1 MDGYRAIAVID
12 STGKA
17 RIWSRNRLSLEQK
30 FPNIRD
36 AEEELN
42 LRSTILDGEIVAQDD
57 EGIPR
62 FQLLQKWQNVQL
74 RRLICFGIEG
84 PTWPARALFKAG
96 SGWRKLL
103 LPWTGFRSEATSR
116 SGEQRF
122 PACEGERIRRHYRKA
137 EDQCLPTRKTLTP
150 IV

>member
-1 MDGYRAIAVID
+1 VKRPFPQIIEPMMASPIKDPFDSPDWIFETKMDGYRAIAVID

-42 LRSTILDGEIVAQDD
+42 LRSTILDGEMVALDD

-62 FQLLQKWQNVQL
+62 FQLLQKWQNDQL

-84 PTWPARALFKAG
+84 PT
-96 SGWRKLL
+96 
-103 LPWTGFRSEATSR
+103 
-116 SGEQRF
+116 
-122 PACEGERIRRHYRKA
+122 
-137 EDQCLPTRKTLTP
+137 
-150 IV
+150 